1 MIPTC
6 GCAVLRRRDRTRS
19 AWIERKMTMNDLISM
34 VYRARDEYEQKIQ
47 FCQDS
52 PEMKEDLHSA
62 FVSSFDYR
70 ITIDLDRKAIGME
83 TNTGIDLNG
92 DKKWDRCDCSQ
103 FVRCLLEIIAAS
115 MFPDWPRHWDG
126 DLPAAMLERW
136 NQLKVKEAEWAARQ
150 AEAELNAR
158 QAEIDR
164 MTHEH
169 LAGVTIEAGGTDPA
183 AVAARVGG
191 FQRVALL

>member
-6 GCAVLRRRDRTRS
+6 GCAVLWRKDVTRS
-19 AWIERKMTMNDLISM
+19 SRIERKTTMNDLISM
-34 VYRARDEYEQKIQ
+34 VYQAKFQPAMHDFRVTINLER
-47 FCQDS
+47 
-52 PEMKEDLHSA
+52 KE
-62 FVSSFDYR
+62 
-70 ITIDLDRKAIGME
+70 IGVE

-115 MFPDWPRHWDG
+115 MFPDWPRCWDG

-136 NQLKVKEAEWAARQ
+136 NQLKVKEAELDARQ

-169 LAGVTIEAGGTDPA
+169 LAGVTIEAGGTDPVD
-183 AVAARVGG
+183 VAARIGG

>member
-1 MIPTC
+1 
-6 GCAVLRRRDRTRS
+6 
-19 AWIERKMTMNDLISM
+19 MNDLISM

-115 MFPDWPRHWDG
+115 MFPDWPRCWDG

-136 NQLKVKEAEWAARQ
+136 NQLKVKEAELDARQ

-169 LAGVTIEAGGTDPA
+169 LAGVTIEAGGTDPVD
-183 AVAARVGG
+183 VAARIGG
-191 FQRVALL
+191 FHRVD